1 VQNHGHEELAVAQPP
16 LSRQALVDPPNGS
29 GPEPGL
35 PLEGAA
41 MSRLE
46 CPKCDE
52 GVVISYRV
60 NATAETIQVCN
71 ECDSVWDERDAL
83 PGPAT
88 TTVECFLAA
97 RGLPLLRKELRA
109 LA

>member
-1 VQNHGHEELAVAQPP
+1 M
-16 LSRQALVDPPNGS
+16 
-29 GPEPGL
+29 
-35 PLEGAA
+35 EGAA

-52 GVVISYRV
+52 GVVSSFRV
-60 NATAETIQVCN
+60 KATAETIQVCN
-71 ECDSVWDERDAL
+71 VCRSVWDATDAL

-109 LA
+109 VA

>member
-1 VQNHGHEELAVAQPP
+1 
-16 LSRQALVDPPNGS
+16 
-29 GPEPGL
+29 
-35 PLEGAA
+35 

-52 GVVISYRV
+52 GVVTSYRV

-71 ECDSVWDERDAL
+71 RCQSVWDGSAEL

-109 LA
+109 VV